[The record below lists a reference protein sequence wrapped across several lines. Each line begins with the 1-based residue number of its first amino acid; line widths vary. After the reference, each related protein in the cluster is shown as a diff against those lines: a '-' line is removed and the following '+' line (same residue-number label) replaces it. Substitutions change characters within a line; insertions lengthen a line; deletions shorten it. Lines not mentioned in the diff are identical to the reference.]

1 MACTAIKVWSV
12 TPTYILLLLA
22 FILSIGLQCSQSC
35 ARWSPLTT
43 CSYSITINL
52 LLMDPSN
59 LQVLIYSRMFE
70 LIPFEFWVIEFVL
83 SYKFG
88 TIRCHT
94 SIFLIRSIQ
103 RETTFWLAMLKSQK
117 QNFLSIRESRI
128 IPSSSHIICI
138 LSCGSLGLPDGGIG
152 NQSSTTGCPQQTYT
166 SVEVLH
172 LAHSLQF
179 SQQCIC
185 FPLSFTCSLVDYLWE
200 STPFHVSKLGK
211 LSIFHRWQN

>member
-1 MACTAIKVWSV
+1 MV
-12 TPTYILLLLA
+12 TINIWHVLLLRFEVLPPSYTLFLLA
-22 FILSIGLQCSQSC
+22 FILSIGPQCSQSC
-35 ARWSPLTT
+35 TRWSPLTT

-59 LQVLIYSRMFE
+59 LQ
-70 LIPFEFWVIEFVL
+70 IPFEFWVIEFVL

-138 LSCGSLGLPDGGIG
+138 LSCGSLRWPDGGIG

-185 FPLSFTCSLVDYLWE
+185 FPLSFTCSLDYLWE